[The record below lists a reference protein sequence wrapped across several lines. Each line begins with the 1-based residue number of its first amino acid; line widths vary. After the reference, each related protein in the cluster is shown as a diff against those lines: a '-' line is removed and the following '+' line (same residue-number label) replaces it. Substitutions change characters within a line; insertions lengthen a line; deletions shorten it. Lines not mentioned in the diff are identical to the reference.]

1 MTCSERAEEA
11 KAKGISVAM
20 TGFGRSSEVEY
31 FERQKESSMLRLFFH
46 PSCFSPISDSLW
58 SWGDLPH
65 SFSSFL
71 CSLKSWEKSLRR
83 LERWSR
89 TMATTLTQQLW
100 TQILIKP
107 IRNCLGWL
115 TNLILNLSGCH
126 PLGWGEGKHSFCSRT
141 GLDLADCP

>member
-1 MTCSERAEEA
+1 MICSECAEEA
-11 KAKGISVAM
+11 RAKGISVAM

-31 FERQKESSMLRLFFH
+31 FGRQKESSMLRLFFTHLVFH
-46 PSCFSPISDSLW
+46 PSLTHCEV
-58 SWGDLPH
+58 WGGLPH
-65 SFSSFL
+65 GFSSFL

-141 GLDLADCP
+141 GLDLADYP

>member
-1 MTCSERAEEA
+1 MICSECAEEA
-11 KAKGISVAM
+11 KAKGISVDM

-31 FERQKESSMLRLFFH
+31 FERQKESSMLRPFLVFH
-46 PSCFSPISDSLW
+46 PSLTHCEVWD
-58 SWGDLPH
+58 GLPH

-115 TNLILNLSGCH
+115 TNLTLNLSGCH
-126 PLGWGEGKHSFCSRT
+126 PLGWGEKKHSFCSRT